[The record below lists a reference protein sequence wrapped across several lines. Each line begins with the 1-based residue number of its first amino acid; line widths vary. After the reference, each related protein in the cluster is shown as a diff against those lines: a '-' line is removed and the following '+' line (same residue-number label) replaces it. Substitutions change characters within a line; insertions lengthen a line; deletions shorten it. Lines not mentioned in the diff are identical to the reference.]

1 MFVVCVDMSNLK
13 VIRIGVI
20 ISFLKICSVLETNLA
35 LVWSVNWCKKRKPSI
50 PRETILRA
58 ALLFLCTYNSV
69 HSNIYSQCQCSC
81 ATKLEYSFNV
91 SCMNASIAK
100 SLKLLNCCKHWCTIN
115 CVCFLEKMAYI
126 IPVI

>member
-1 MFVVCVDMSNLK
+1 MFFVCVDMSDLK

-20 ISFLKICSVLETNLA
+20 SYFLKICSVLETNLA

-50 PRETILRA
+50 LRETILRP
-58 ALLFLCTYNSV
+58 ALLFLWTYNSV
-69 HSNIYSQCQCSC
+69 HSNTYSQCRCSC
-81 ATKLEYSFNV
+81 ATKLEYRFNV

-100 SLKLLNCCKHWCTIN
+100 SLKLLNCWKDWYTIN
-115 CVCFLEKMAYI
+115 SVCFLEKMAYI